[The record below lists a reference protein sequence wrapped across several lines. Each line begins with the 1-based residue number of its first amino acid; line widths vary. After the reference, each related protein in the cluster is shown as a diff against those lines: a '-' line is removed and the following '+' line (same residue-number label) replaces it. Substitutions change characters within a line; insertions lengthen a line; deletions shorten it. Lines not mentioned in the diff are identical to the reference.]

1 MIDFVQNTIDGI
13 MFGSSYALLAIGFT
27 IVFGVLRRINLAF
40 GASIMLGAYAG
51 TWLHVHYQVN
61 VLVVALTTLVCTVLA
76 GIYVERLCFRAI
88 RRDAALA
95 SMVSSFVIWMQ
106 LEEAAI
112 HLLPERTYAFPS
124 FFITGS
130 FELGSFLFR
139 GEQTT
144 MLVLAALMVGAL
156 HLLLRHTRF
165 GLALRAVSESPRAAA
180 YMGIDTAWVMLCAFV
195 LVSLVGGVAGFA
207 ILATDEQITPFFGL
221 WATFK
226 GLIAM
231 MLGGMGSLPG
241 AVLGGLLLGVVEA
254 HAQWYLGNE
263 YKDLSA
269 YLLLF
274 AMLVLR
280 PGGILGQRIHGREAL
295 AFRRV

>member
-1 MIDFVQNTIDGI
+1 MIDFVQNTVDGI

-51 TWLHVHYQVN
+51 TWLHVHHQVN
-61 VLVVALTTLVCTVLA
+61 VLVVALTTLLCTVLA

-106 LEEAAI
+106 LEEAAV

-124 FFITGS
+124 FFVAGS
-130 FELGSFLFR
+130 FELGPFLFR
-139 GEQTT
+139 AEQTT

-180 YMGIDTAWVMLCAFV
+180 YMGIDTARVMLCAFA
-195 LVSLVGGVAGFA
+195 LVSLIGGVAGFA

-274 AMLVLR
+274 AMLVIR

>member
-1 MIDFVQNTIDGI
+1 MVDFVQNTIDGM

-27 IVFGVLRRINLAF
+27 IIFGVMRRINLSY
-40 GASIMLGAYAG
+40 GATIMLGAYVG
-51 TWLHVHYQVN
+51 TWLHVNFQVSAFI
-61 VLVVALTTLVCTVLA
+61 VALTTLASTVIV
-76 GIYVERLCFRAI
+76 GIYVERLCFRSI
-88 RRDAALA
+88 RRSAVLA

-106 LEEAAI
+106 LEEAAV

-124 FFITGS
+124 LFIAGS
-130 FELGSFLFR
+130 YEIGPFLFR
-139 GEQTT
+139 AEQTS
-144 MLVLAALMVGAL
+144 MLVLAALMGIAL
-156 HLLLRHTRF
+156 HLLLYRTRF
-165 GLALRAVSESPRAAA
+165 GLALRAVSESPSASA
-180 YMGIDTAWVMLCAFV
+180 YMGINAAWISLSAFV
-195 LVSLVGGVAGFA
+195 LVSVIGGVAGYA
-207 ILATDEQITPFFGL
+207 ILATDEQITPYFGL

-241 AVLGGLLLGVVEA
+241 AILGGLLLGIVEA
-254 HAQWYLGNE
+254 HSLWYLGNE

-274 AMLVLR
+274 VILILR
-280 PGGILGQRIHGREAL
+280 PGGLMGKNILSREGL

>member
-1 MIDFVQNTIDGI
+1 

-27 IVFGVLRRINLAF
+27 IVFGVMRRLNLAF
-40 GASIMLGAYAG
+40 GATIMLGANAG
-51 TWLHVHYQVN
+51 TWLHVHHEVN
-61 VLVVALTTLVCTVLA
+61 LVVVALTTLACTVLA
-76 GIYVERLCFRAI
+76 GIYVERLCFHAV

-106 LEEAAI
+106 LEEVAI

-124 FFITGS
+124 LFIAGS
-130 FELGSFLFR
+130 FELGSLLFR

-144 MLVLAALMVGAL
+144 MLVLATVMVGAL
-156 HLLLRHTRF
+156 HLLLQRTRY
-165 GLALRAVSESPRAAA
+165 GLALRAICENPRAAD
-180 YMGIDTAWVMLCAFV
+180 YMGIDTPRVMLCAFA
-195 LVSLVGGVAGFA
+195 LVSLVGGVAGYT

-241 AVLGGLLLGVVEA
+241 AILGGLVLGVVEA
-254 HAQWYLGNE
+254 HALWYLGNE

-269 YLLLF
+269 YVLLF

-280 PGGILGQRIHGREAL
+280 PGGFMGQRILGREEL

>member
-1 MIDFVQNTIDGI
+1 MVDFVQNTIDGM

-27 IVFGVLRRINLAF
+27 IIFGVMRRINLSY
-40 GASIMLGAYAG
+40 GATIMLGAYVG
-51 TWLHVHYQVN
+51 TWLHVNFHVN
-61 VLVVALTTLVCTVLA
+61 VFIVALTTLAATVIV
-76 GIYVERLCFRAI
+76 GIYVERLCFHSI
-88 RRDAALA
+88 RRSAVLA

-124 FFITGS
+124 LFIAGS
-130 FELGSFLFR
+130 YEIGPFLFR
-139 GEQTT
+139 AEQTS
-144 MLVLAALMVGAL
+144 MLFLAALMGIGL
-156 HLLLRHTRF
+156 HLLLYRTRF
-165 GLALRAVSESPRAAA
+165 GLALRAVSESPSAAA
-180 YMGIDTAWVMLCAFV
+180 YMGINAAWISLSAFV
-195 LVSLVGGVAGFA
+195 LVSLIGGTAGYA

-241 AVLGGLLLGVVEA
+241 AILGGLLLGIVEA
-254 HAQWYLGNE
+254 HSLWYLGNE

-274 AMLVLR
+274 VMLILR
-280 PGGILGQRIHGREAL
+280 PGGLMGKKILSREGL

>member
-1 MIDFVQNTIDGI
+1 MIDFVQNTVDGI

-27 IVFGVLRRINLAF
+27 IVFGVMRRLNLAF
-40 GASIMLGAYAG
+40 GATIMLGAYAG
-51 TWLHVHYQVN
+51 TWLHVHHQAS
-61 VLVVALTTLVCTVLA
+61 VLVVALTTLACTVA
-76 GIYVERLCFRAI
+76 VGIYVERLCFHAI

-112 HLLPERTYAFPS
+112 HLLPQRTYAFPS
-124 FFITGS
+124 LFVAGS
-130 FELGSFLFR
+130 FELGPFLFR
-139 GEQTT
+139 AEQTT
-144 MLVLAALMVGAL
+144 MLALAAVMVGAL
-156 HLLLRHTRF
+156 LALLHRTRF

-180 YMGIDTAWVMLCAFV
+180 YMGIDTAWIMLCAFA
-195 LVSLVGGVAGFA
+195 LVSLVGGVAGYA

-241 AVLGGLLLGVVEA
+241 AILGGLLLGVVEA
-254 HAQWYLGNE
+254 HAQWYLGTE

-269 YLLLF
+269 YALLF

-280 PGGILGQRIHGREAL
+280 PGGFMGQRILGREEL

>member
-1 MIDFVQNTIDGI
+1 

-27 IVFGVLRRINLAF
+27 IVFGVMRRINLAF
-40 GASIMLGAYAG
+40 GASIMLGAYIG
-51 TWLHVHYQVN
+51 TWLHVHYQAS
-61 VLVVALTTLVCTVLA
+61 VLVVAVTTIICTILT
-76 GIYVERLCFRAI
+76 GMYVERLCFRAI

-95 SMVSSFVIWMQ
+95 AMVSSFVIWMQ
-106 LEEAAI
+106 LEETAT
-112 HLLPERTYAFPS
+112 HLLPERTYPFPGMFLAES
-124 FFITGS
+124 I
-130 FELGSFLFR
+130 ELGPFLLR
-139 GEQTT
+139 AEQST
-144 MLVLAALMVGAL
+144 MLILAIVMVALLGI
-156 HLLLRHTRF
+156 LLYRTRF
-165 GLALRAVSESPRAAA
+165 GIALRAISENPTASA
-180 YMGIDTAWVMLCAFV
+180 YMGINVVWIMVCAFA

-207 ILATDEQITPFFGL
+207 ILTTDQQITPYFGL

-254 HAQWYLGNE
+254 NALWYLGNE

-269 YLLLF
+269 YFLLF
-274 AMLVLR
+274 AMLILR
-280 PGGILGQRIHGREAL
+280 PGGLLGQPILNREEL

>member
-1 MIDFVQNTIDGI
+1 MR
-13 MFGSSYALLAIGFT
+13 SP
-27 IVFGVLRRINLAF
+27 R
-40 GASIMLGAYAG
+40 
-51 TWLHVHYQVN
+51 
-61 VLVVALTTLVCTVLA
+61 
-76 GIYVERLCFRAI
+76 
-88 RRDAALA
+88 
-95 SMVSSFVIWMQ
+95 SFVV
-106 LEEAAI
+106 
-112 HLLPERTYAFPS
+112 
-124 FFITGS
+124 GS
-130 FELGSFLFR
+130 FELGPFLFR

-144 MLVLAALMVGAL
+144 MLVLAALMVGVL
-156 HLLLRHTRF
+156 HLLLHRTRF

-180 YMGIDTAWVMLCAFV
+180 YMGIDTAWIMLCAFA
-195 LVSLVGGVAGFA
+195 LVSLVGGVAGYA
-207 ILATDEQITPFFGL
+207 ILATDEQITPYFGL

-241 AVLGGLLLGVVEA
+241 AILGGLLLGVVEA
-254 HAQWYLGNE
+254 HTLWYLGNE

-280 PGGILGQRIHGREAL
+280 PGGLMGQRILGREEL

>member
-1 MIDFVQNTIDGI
+1 MVDFLQNTIDGV

-27 IVFGVLRRINLAF
+27 IIFGVMRRVNLSF
-40 GASIMLGAYAG
+40 GPSILLGAYIG
-51 TWLHVHYQVN
+51 TWVFINFQAGAFI
-61 VLVVALTTLVCTVLA
+61 VALTTVVCTIIVGL
-76 GIYVERLCFRAI
+76 YVERLCFWSI

-106 LEEAAI
+106 LEEVAI
-112 HLLPERTYAFPS
+112 HLLPERTYSFPS
-124 FFITGS
+124 LFVSGS
-130 FELGSFLFR
+130 FEAGPFVFR
-139 GEQTT
+139 QEQLA
-144 MLVLAALMVGAL
+144 MLAIAAVLVGVL
-156 HLLLRHTRF
+156 HFGLKHTRF
-165 GLALRAVSESPRAAA
+165 GLALRAVSENPQAAA
-180 YMGIDTAWVMLCAFV
+180 YMGINTSGVMMRAFA
-195 LVSLVGGVAGFA
+195 LVSLIGGIAGFA
-207 ILATDEQITPFFGL
+207 ILSTDAQITPFFGL

-241 AVLGGLLLGVVEA
+241 AILGGLLLGIVEA
-254 HAQWYLGNE
+254 HALWYLGAE

-274 AMLVLR
+274 LILIAR
-280 PGGILGQRIHGREAL
+280 PGGLLGQRILNREEL

>member
-1 MIDFVQNTIDGI
+1 MIDFVQNTVDGI

-106 LEEAAI
+106 LEEAAV

-124 FFITGS
+124 FFFAGS
-130 FELGSFLFR
+130 FELGPFLFR

-180 YMGIDTAWVMLCAFV
+180 YMGIDTAWVMLCAFA

>member
-1 MIDFVQNTIDGI
+1 MIDFVQNTVDGI

-27 IVFGVLRRINLAF
+27 IIFGVLRRINLAF

-51 TWLHVHYQVN
+51 TWLHVHYRAS

-124 FFITGS
+124 FFVSGT
-130 FELGSFLFR
+130 FDLGPFLFR
-139 GEQTT
+139 GEQIT
-144 MLVLAALMVGAL
+144 MLLLAALMVGAL
-156 HLLLRHTRF
+156 HLLLHRTRF
-165 GLALRAVSESPRAAA
+165 GLALRAVSESPAAAA
-180 YMGIDTAWVMLCAFV
+180 YMGMDTAWIMLCAFA
-195 LVSLVGGVAGFA
+195 LVSLIGGVAGFA

-254 HAQWYLGNE
+254 HAQWYLGNQ
-263 YKDLSA
+263 YKDLGA

-280 PGGILGQRIHGREAL
+280 PGGILGRRILDREAL
-295 AFRRV
+295 AVRRV

>member
-1 MIDFVQNTIDGI
+1 MIDFVQNTVDGI

-27 IVFGVLRRINLAF
+27 IVFGVMRRINLAF
-40 GASIMLGAYAG
+40 GATIMLGAYAG
-51 TWLHVHYQVN
+51 TWLHVHHQAP
-61 VLVVALTTLVCTVLA
+61 VLIVALTTLACTVLV
-76 GIYVERLCFRAI
+76 GIYVERLCFRAV
-88 RRDAALA
+88 RRDAVLA

-106 LEEAAI
+106 LEEVAI

-124 FFITGS
+124 ILAAGS
-130 FELGSFLFR
+130 FELGPFLLR
-139 GEQTT
+139 GEQVT
-144 MLVLAALMVGAL
+144 MLALAALMVAAL
-156 HLLLRHTRF
+156 HLLLHRTRF
-165 GLALRAVSESPRAAA
+165 GLALRAISESPRAAA
-180 YMGIDTAWVMLCAFV
+180 YMGIDTARVMLCAFA
-195 LVSLVGGVAGFA
+195 LVSLVGAVAGYA
-207 ILATDEQITPFFGL
+207 ILATDEQVTPYFGL

-241 AVLGGLLLGVVEA
+241 AVLGGLALGVIEA

-269 YLLLF
+269 YALLF

-280 PGGILGQRIHGREAL
+280 PGGLLGQRILGREEL

>member
-1 MIDFVQNTIDGI
+1 MIDFVQNTVDGI

-27 IVFGVLRRINLAF
+27 IVFGVMRRLNLAF
-40 GASIMLGAYAG
+40 GATIMLGAYAG

-61 VLVVALTTLVCTVLA
+61 VLVIALTTLACTVLA
-76 GIYVERLCFRAI
+76 GIYVERLCFRAV

-106 LEEAAI
+106 LEEVAV
-112 HLLPERTYAFPS
+112 HLLPERTYPFPS
-124 FFITGS
+124 LFVAGS
-130 FELGSFLFR
+130 FEIGPFLFR
-139 GEQTT
+139 AEQIT
-144 MLVLAALMVGAL
+144 MLLLAVVMVGAL
-156 HLLLRHTRF
+156 HLLLHRTRY
-165 GLALRAVSESPRAAA
+165 GLALRAMSENPQAAG
-180 YMGIDTAWVMLCAFV
+180 YMGIHTAWVMLCAFA
-195 LVSLVGGVAGFA
+195 LVSLVGGVAGYA
-207 ILATDEQITPFFGL
+207 ILSTDEQITPYFGL

-241 AVLGGLLLGVVEA
+241 AIVGGLVLGVVEA
-254 HAQWYLGNE
+254 HSQWYLGNE

-269 YLLLF
+269 YVLLF

-280 PGGILGQRIHGREAL
+280 PGGFLGQRILSREEL

>member
-1 MIDFVQNTIDGI
+1 MVDFVQNTIDGV
-13 MFGSSYALLAIGFT
+13 MFGSSYAMLAIGFT
-27 IVFGVLRRINLAF
+27 LVFGVMRRINLAF
-40 GASIMLGAYAG
+40 GATIMFGAYIG
-51 TWLHVHYQVN
+51 TWLHVHHQVN
-61 VLVVALTTLVCTVLA
+61 VLVVAVTTLTSTVLA

-112 HLLPERTYAFPS
+112 HLLPERTYPFPAF
-124 FFITGS
+124 IMAGS
-130 FELGSFLFR
+130 FELGPFLFR
-139 GEQTT
+139 GEQST
-144 MLVLAALMVGAL
+144 MLLLAALMVVAL
-156 HLLLRHTRF
+156 HLLLHRTRF

-180 YMGIDTAWVMLCAFV
+180 YMGIDTTWVMLCAFA
-195 LVSLVGGVAGFA
+195 LVSLVGGVAGYA

-241 AVLGGLLLGVVEA
+241 AILGGLLLGVVEA
-254 HAQWYLGNE
+254 HSLWYLGNE

-280 PGGILGQRIHGREAL
+280 PGGLMGQRVHRREEL